1 MKYSAAEIAFYSLA
15 SKEAIDS
22 LAFKRARGL
31 NSSAE
36 EAAVD
41 AEMRSLRR
49 RIEDRLRKDVNFLG
63 KCALHFREECIPVE
77 EEMLHEIK
85 MAASALKKAEKA
97 EEAAVVEVRRL
108 ASLLMDAGIPF
119 RGEHPASIKAGLA
132 SRLPVKEVGL
142 KRDILE

>member
-41 AEMRSLRR
+41 AE
-49 RIEDRLRKDVNFLG
+49 IEDRLRKDVNFLG